1 VYHRAMRARAAV
13 VGLLLLVSPSTGAA
27 SGTEIREALYPS
39 RTIPYFPSAT
49 AASNPALGVTYRS
62 SVVGQLAGSAA
73 VMGVGFL
80 LNSTIQ
86 PGEGQG
92 TVVDDVGT
100 VVGSPYLLLGGTALF
115 GLDGMITDREEV
127 KDNAKDM
134 AFALAATYATV
145 GALKLTIS
153 EERPDGSDDNSFPSG
168 HAAGS
173 FAAATVL
180 DREYGGATGWIAY
193 GVATFV
199 AASRVYGDHHWF
211 QDVVAGAVI
220 GHFYGWLFTR

>member
-1 VYHRAMRARAAV
+1 MIAAMRARVSIAAILLFTLSAAQAAAEV
-13 VGLLLLVSPSTGAA
+13 DLHDGLGA
-27 SGTEIREALYPS
+27 RRP
-39 RTIPYFPSAT
+39 IPYFPSAIV
-49 AASNPALGVTYRS
+49 ASNPALGVMYGS
-62 SVVGQLAGSAA
+62 SVLGQLAGSAA
-73 VMGVGFL
+73 VLGAGFL
-80 LNSTIQ
+80 LNGTIL
-86 PGEGQG
+86 PGGGQG
-92 TVVDDVGT
+92 TVVDDVGS
-100 VVGSPYLLLGGTALF
+100 VVGSPYALLGGTALF
-115 GLDGMITDREEV
+115 GLDGVITDREDV

-134 AFALAATYATV
+134 ALALGATYATV
-145 GALKLTIS
+145 GALKLTVS
-153 EERPDGSDDNSFPSG
+153 EERPDGSNDQSFPSG

-173 FAAATVL
+173 FAVATVL